1 MRRPAK
7 VLAWTL
13 GGLLS
18 LLAFLIAVV
27 LVGANIQPGRD
38 LIERV
43 VPKLTGGDVRLQGL
57 GGFFPSTLSAARV
70 EIQDREGTWLVV
82 DRFVLDW
89 SPWRLLL
96 GEAYIDRLAAARIEM
111 RRWLIPSSE
120 SSSFSLPLQ
129 VSLQSLQ
136 VPRLQVGP
144 AVAGIEAVFS
154 IEGHAHLS
162 SLTEGSLV
170 LDVRGLQNAGAYRLE
185 GSVTAKTLDA
195 KLNALVPSDGLLA
208 RAAGLTNIGA
218 ITLDASFQGP
228 RSAVATHVAL
238 EAGPLK
244 AGAKGMLD
252 LVKDAAD
259 LEVHASA
266 PAMSPRADLVWQSL
280 SLDATLRGPFV
291 RPLAKGTLRAAD
303 LRAGGAEVRSIA
315 ADIQGESGQLRLDAS
330 LNGLRIPGR
339 RPDALAGAPLVIKAE
354 ARLDRPDRPVTFT
367 VTHPLIMA
375 NGELLTAKERKA
387 KITLKL
393 PDLAPLAAV
402 AGTRLDGHSE
412 LHLLATDRAGTT
424 TLDADATLSITG
436 GVQPLRG
443 LLGDSARI
451 TLAAA
456 RRGQDLT
463 LSRLQVDGKTVRLS
477 AAGRLS
483 PQAVNLRWRAA
494 LSELSVLSPN
504 VSGALQLK
512 GQVEGPEDD
521 LAVKADL
528 SGRLAARHLPAG
540 PITAHLEAKGLPKA
554 PSGDLTAQ
562 GTLAESPLQVTLSAR
577 RTPGGESQV
586 DIKHLDWKSA
596 HGEGR
601 LTLPAG
607 AFFPVGTLEL
617 GMKRLQDLQ
626 PLLEKP
632 LTGSFT
638 AKLTTTKKGN
648 VTQARATVEARAAGL
663 RGSGFVDHLSL
674 AATVLSPDTRPVV
687 DATLIADGLSAK
699 GFAGSGRLA
708 VKGPEDAL
716 AFQLTANAQNLKG
729 SPAGLNAS
737 AVLNA
742 PKKKVDLSVLAA
754 TWKGEKLRLLSPAEV
769 VFAKGLSVNNLR
781 LGLREAL
788 LEVSGRLSPT
798 LDLTAHVRNLSPD
811 VAAAIVPDLNAQGT
825 IRADA
830 KLTGTLARPDGTV
843 QVDAKGLRMRSGPG
857 SSLPAANFTAKA
869 DLAGETARVDARLT
883 VGPKTHLTL
892 AGQAAVAAA
901 GRMDLRAGGELDL
914 ALSDPILAAAG
925 RRLRGQVQLNAGVAG
940 TLAHPSLSGTVRL
953 VRGEV
958 QDYAQGVH
966 LRDVSAVL
974 DLQGDTVRITSF
986 SARAGSGTLSASGT
1000 LGLLAP
1006 DVPVDLRVG
1015 ASRARLLS
1023 SDLITVNLNANVTV
1037 TGQAA
1042 KQFLLAGD
1050 IHVNKA
1056 EIRIPETLPT
1066 SVATLNV
1073 ERPGQKPP
1081 QPAPPGPTIN
1091 LDLTVE
1097 APRQI
1102 FVRGRGLDAELGG
1115 HVRVRG
1121 TAKNPEPL
1129 GSFHLLRGQ
1138 FSMAGQTLTF
1148 STGEVSF
1155 NGGSLTD
1162 PSLDF
1167 TVTTTNGTTTADLN
1181 IAGTVS
1187 NPKITLSSTPT
1198 LPQDEVMSQLLF
1210 HRSASSLSPFELAE
1224 IASAVAQ
1231 LTGVTSG
1238 GMNPLGKIR
1247 KGLGLDQL
1255 AVGTSAS
1262 GEPTLEAGRYVTPGV
1277 YVGVEQGTAAGST
1290 KAKVQVDLTKHLK
1303 LEGTVG
1309 TNSSS
1314 ATGAAGEGG
1323 SSVGI
1328 TYQLE
1333 Y

>member
-1 MRRPAK
+1 MRRSAK

-13 GGLLS
+13 GGLLG
-18 LLAFLIAVV
+18 LLVFVIAAV
-27 LVGANIQPGRD
+27 LVGANVQPGRD
-38 LIERV
+38 LIERM

-57 GGFFPSTLSAARV
+57 GGFFPSALSAARV
-70 EIQDREGTWLVV
+70 ELRDREGTWLVV

-96 GEAYIDRLAAARIEM
+96 GEAYIDRLAAAGIDM
-111 RRWLIPSSE
+111 RRRRIPSSK
-120 SSSFSLPLQ
+120 SSSFSLPVQ

-136 VPRLQVGP
+136 VPRFQVGS
-144 AVAGIEAVFS
+144 AVAGIEAVYS
-154 IEGHAHLS
+154 VDGHAHLS
-162 SLTEGSLV
+162 SLTEGTLV
-170 LDVRGLQNAGAYRLE
+170 LDVRGLQNAGTYRLE
-185 GSVTAKTLDA
+185 GSVDPKTLEA
-195 KLNALVPSDGLLA
+195 KLNARAPPDGLLA
-208 RAAGLTNIGA
+208 RAAGLTNVGA
-218 ITLDASFQGP
+218 ITLDASLQGP
-228 RSAVATHVAL
+228 RSAVAIHVAL

-244 AGAKGMLD
+244 AGVEGKLD

-266 PAMSPRADLVWQSL
+266 PAMSPRADLAWQSL

-291 RPLAKGTLRAAD
+291 RPLAKGTLHAAD
-303 LRAGGAEVRSIA
+303 LEADGAEVRSIA
-315 ADIQGESGQLRLDAS
+315 ADIRGEAGQLRVDAS
-330 LNGLRIPGR
+330 LDGLRIPGR

-354 ARLDRPDRPVTFT
+354 ARLDRPDRPVTFAI
-367 VTHPLIMA
+367 THPLIMA
-375 NGELLTAKERKA
+375 NGELLTAKERRA

-412 LHLLATDRAGTT
+412 LHLLAMEKAGTMT
-424 TLDADATLSITG
+424 VEGDATLGITG
-436 GVQPLRG
+436 GEWPFPG

-451 TLAAA
+451 TLSAA

-477 AAGRLS
+477 AEGGLS
-483 PQAVNLRWRAA
+483 PQAVKLQWRLA
-494 LSELSVLSPN
+494 LSELGALSPN
-504 VSGALQLK
+504 FSGALQLE
-512 GQVEGPEDD
+512 GRVEGPEDD

-540 PITAHLEAKGLPKA
+540 PIRVHLEAKGLPKA

-562 GTLAESPLQVTLSAR
+562 GTLAGSPLQLALSAR
-577 RTPGGESQV
+577 RTPGGETQV
-586 DIKHLDWKSA
+586 DIKHADWKSA
-596 HGEGR
+596 QGEGR

-607 AFFPVGTLEL
+607 SFFPIGTLKL
-617 GMKRLQDLQ
+617 GMRRLQDLQ
-626 PLLEKP
+626 PLLEEP

-638 AKLTTTKKGN
+638 ASLTTTRKGD
-648 VTQARATVEARAAGL
+648 VTRAQATVEARAAGL
-663 RGSGFVDHLSL
+663 RGSGFVDRLSL
-674 AATVLSPDTRPVV
+674 AATVLNPDTRPVV

-699 GFAGSGRLA
+699 GVAGSGRLV
-708 VKGPEDAL
+708 VKGPDDAL
-716 AFQLTANAQNLKG
+716 GVQLTANAQTLKG
-729 SPAGLNAS
+729 APARLNAS
-737 AVLNA
+737 AVLDA
-742 PKKKVDLSVLAA
+742 PKKKVDLSVLEAS
-754 TWKGEKLRLLSPAEV
+754 WKGEKLRLLSGAEV
-769 VFAKGLSVNNLR
+769 VYAKGLSVSNLR
-781 LGLREAL
+781 LGLRQAL
-788 LEVSGRLSPT
+788 LEVSGRVSPT

-811 VAAAIVPDLNAQGT
+811 VAAAFVPDLNAQGT

-830 KLTGTLARPDGTV
+830 RLTGTLARPSGTV
-843 QVDAKGLRMRSGPG
+843 QLDAKGLRMRSGPG
-857 SSLPAANFTAKA
+857 RSLPAASLTAKA
-869 DLAGETARVDARLT
+869 DLAGETARIDARLM
-883 VGPKTHLTL
+883 VGRKTHLKL
-892 AGQAAVAAA
+892 SGQAPIAAG

-925 RRLRGQVQLNAGVAG
+925 RRVRGQVQLSAGLAG
-940 TLAHPSLSGTVRL
+940 TLADPSLSGTVRL
-953 VRGEV
+953 VGGEV

-966 LRDVSAVL
+966 LREVSAVL
-974 DLQGDTVRITSF
+974 DLHGDTVRIARF

-1000 LGLLAP
+1000 VGLLAP

-1037 TGQAA
+1037 AGQGT
-1042 KQFLLAGD
+1042 KQLLLAGN

-1073 ERPGQKPP
+1073 KPLGQKPLR
-1081 QPAPPGPTIN
+1081 PAPPGPTIS
-1091 LDLTVE
+1091 LDLTVD
-1097 APRQI
+1097 APREI

-1115 HVRVRG
+1115 RVRVRG
-1121 TAKNPEPL
+1121 TAKDPQPL

-1138 FSMAGQTLTF
+1138 FTMAGQTLTF

-1167 TVTTTNGTTTADLN
+1167 TVTTTNGTTTATLN

-1187 NPKITLSSTPT
+1187 SPKITLSSIPT
-1198 LPQDEVMSQLLF
+1198 LPQDEIVSQLLF
-1210 HRSASSLSPFELAE
+1210 GRSASSLSPFELAE

-1238 GMNPLGKIR
+1238 GLNPLGKIR

-1255 AVGTSAS
+1255 AVGTGAT
-1262 GEPTLEAGRYVTPGV
+1262 GQPTLEAGRYVAPGV
-1277 YVGVEQGTAAGST
+1277 YVGVEQGTTAGST
-1290 KAKVQVDLTKHLK
+1290 KAKVQVDLTKRLK

-1309 TNSSS
+1309 TSSSS

-1328 TYQLE
+1328 SYQLE

>member
-1 MRRPAK
+1 M
-7 VLAWTL
+7 
-13 GGLLS
+13 
-18 LLAFLIAVV
+18 
-27 LVGANIQPGRD
+27 
-38 LIERV
+38 
-43 VPKLTGGDVRLQGL
+43 
-57 GGFFPSTLSAARV
+57 
-70 EIQDREGTWLVV
+70 
-82 DRFVLDW
+82 
-89 SPWRLLL
+89 
-96 GEAYIDRLAAARIEM
+96 
-111 RRWLIPSSE
+111 
-120 SSSFSLPLQ
+120 
-129 VSLQSLQ
+129 
-136 VPRLQVGP
+136 
-144 AVAGIEAVFS
+144 
-154 IEGHAHLS
+154 
-162 SLTEGSLV
+162 
-170 LDVRGLQNAGAYRLE
+170 LDVRGLQNAGTYRLE
-185 GSVTAKTLDA
+185 ATVNPQTLDA
-195 KLNALVPSDGLLA
+195 KLTARAPPDGLLT
-208 RAAGLTNIGA
+208 RAAGLTNLGA
-218 ITLDASFQGP
+218 VTLDASLQGP
-228 RSAVATHVAL
+228 RSAAATHVAL
-238 EAGPLK
+238 QAGPLK
-244 AGAKGMLD
+244 AGVEGKLD

-259 LEVHASA
+259 LAIHASA
-266 PAMSPRADLVWQSL
+266 PAMSPRADLAWQSL
-280 SLDATLRGPFV
+280 SLNATLRGPFV
-291 RPLAKGTLRAAD
+291 RPLAKGTLHAAD
-303 LRAGGAEVRSIA
+303 LKADAAEVRSIA
-315 ADIQGESGQLRLDAS
+315 ADIQGEAGQLRLDAS
-330 LNGLRIPGR
+330 LDGLRIPGR

-375 NGELLTAKERKA
+375 NGELLTAKERRA

-412 LHLLATDRAGTT
+412 IHLLATEKADTT
-424 TLDADATLSITG
+424 TLDADATLGITG
-436 GVQPLRG
+436 GVRPLPG
-443 LLGDSARI
+443 LLGDSARL

-463 LSRLQVDGKTVRLS
+463 LSRLQVDGKTVHLS
-477 AAGRLS
+477 AEGGLS
-483 PQAVNLRWRAA
+483 PQAANLRWRVA
-494 LSELSVLSPN
+494 LSELSVISPN
-504 VSGALQLK
+504 FSGALQLK
-512 GQVEGPEDD
+512 GRVEGPEDN
-521 LAVKADL
+521 LSVKADL
-528 SGRLAARHLPAG
+528 SGRLAAQHLPAG

-562 GTLAESPLQVTLSAR
+562 GTLAGSPLQLALSAR
-577 RTPGGESQV
+577 RTPGGETQM
-586 DIKHLDWKSA
+586 DIKQADWKSA

-607 AFFPVGTLEL
+607 AFFPIGSLEL

-626 PLLEKP
+626 PLVEKP

-638 AKLTTTKKGN
+638 ASLTTTKHGG
-648 VTQARATVEARAAGL
+648 VTRAQATVEARGAGL
-663 RGSGFVDHLSL
+663 RGSGFVDRLSL
-674 AATVLSPDTRPVV
+674 AATVLNPDTRPVV
-687 DATLIADGLSAK
+687 DATLVADGLSTK

-708 VKGPEDAL
+708 VKGPEDAV
-716 AFQLTANAQNLKG
+716 AFQLTADAQNLKG
-729 SPAGLNAS
+729 APARLKAT
-737 AVLNA
+737 AVLYG
-742 PKKKVDLSVLAA
+742 PKRKVDLSVLEAS
-754 TWKGEKLRLLSPAEV
+754 WKGEKLRLLSPAEV

-781 LGLREAL
+781 LGLRQAL
-788 LEVSGRLSPT
+788 LEVSGRFSPT

-811 VAAAIVPDLNAQGT
+811 VAAAFVPDLNAEGK

-830 KLTGTLARPDGTV
+830 RLTGTLARPSGTV

-857 SSLPAANFTAKA
+857 RSLPAANLSAKA

-892 AGQAAVAAA
+892 DGQAAIAAA
-901 GRMDLRAGGELDL
+901 GRMNLRAGGELDL

-925 RRLRGQVQLNAGVAG
+925 RRLRGQVRLSAGVTG

-953 VRGEV
+953 TRGEV

-966 LRDVSAVL
+966 LRDASAVL
-974 DLQGDTVRITSF
+974 DLQGDTVRIARF
-986 SARAGSGTLSASGT
+986 SAHAGSGTLSASGT

-1006 DVPVDLRVG
+1006 GVPVDLRVG
-1015 ASRARLLS
+1015 ANRARLLS

-1037 TGQAA
+1037 TGQVA
-1042 KQFLLAGD
+1042 KQLLLAGN
-1050 IHVNKA
+1050 IQVNKA

-1081 QPAPPGPTIN
+1081 PPAPPGPTIN
-1091 LDLTVE
+1091 LDLTVG

-1115 HVRVRG
+1115 RVRVRG
-1121 TAKNPEPL
+1121 TANNPQPL
-1129 GSFHLLRGQ
+1129 GSFQLVRGQ
-1138 FSMAGQTLTF
+1138 FSIAGQTLTF
-1148 STGEVSF
+1148 SSGEVSF

-1167 TVTTTNGTTTADLN
+1167 TVTTTNGTTTANLD
-1181 IAGTVS
+1181 ITGTVS
-1187 NPKITLSSTPT
+1187 NPKITLSSSPT
-1198 LPQDEVMSQLLF
+1198 LPQDEIMSQLLF
-1210 HRSASSLSPFELAE
+1210 GRSASSLSPFELAE

-1238 GMNPLGKIR
+1238 GLNPLGKIR
-1247 KGLGLDQL
+1247 TGLGLDQL
-1255 AVGTSAS
+1255 AVGSSAN

-1290 KAKVQVDLTKHLK
+1290 RAKVQVDLTKRLK

-1309 TNSSS
+1309 TNSGS